1 MSLVRRLEV
10 DLAAAEEDA
19 VVPVAMLVLADRPHP
34 QSLPATQLAPPHVLR
49 GLAWTHSH
57 LELHLS
63 HVLEGLDRSLIQ
75 DLHFSSERSPNS
87 QYLKGVIVVE

>member
-1 MSLVRRLEV
+1 MRRLEV

-19 VVPVAMLVLADRPHP
+19 VVPVAVLVLADRPHP
-34 QSLPATQLAPPHVLR
+34 QPLPATQLAPPHVLR

-63 HVLEGLDRSLIQ
+63 HVLEGFIRLYGVNIHVVPNLPLTPKQRLR
-75 DLHFSSERSPNS
+75 FSTWAS
-87 QYLKGVIVVE
+87 Y